1 MPKVALYARYSTD
14 NQSVVSIEDQFRI
27 CREHA
32 SRERWQVVD
41 TYHDAAISGA
51 SVILRPGVQS
61 LLQDAQRGK
70 FDIVLAEALDRV
82 SRDQADVA
90 TLFKHLR
97 FAGVQ
102 IVTLAEGEISE
113 LHVGLKGTMNA
124 LFLKDLAA
132 KTHRGLRGRVEK
144 GKAGGGLCYGYD
156 VVKRTDS
163 EGEPVRGERKINEA
177 EASIVRR
184 IYREFAVGK
193 SPRAIATDLNRD
205 GIPGPFGHTWGDTT
219 IRGHACRG
227 NGVVNNELYAGVL
240 VWNRQRFIKDPNTGK
255 RVSRPNPEAKWI
267 RTDVPELRIVDDELW
282 QQVKLRQAE
291 LAKQFEPTI
300 RGVRAARAERLNRLR
315 RPAFLLSGLLTC
327 GCCGTRYGIV
337 VNDRYGCLG
346 HFRKGTCDNGRTIR
360 RDDIERRVLAGLT
373 DKLVSP
379 EAVAVAV
386 RAYAEETNRQNH
398 ERRAQAETSRRALE
412 KIERGIKGIL
422 DAIEDGMY
430 EPVMKARM
438 SELEHQKAEIEKR
451 LAEAPA
457 DMPDV
462 HPNIAEHYRAKVI
475 RLAETLAEPE
485 SNGEAREDIRSL
497 IGEVVITPGEKRG
510 ESHATLRGEL
520 MGILDLAA
528 GRRRSP
534 GPEVITNALACPRN
548 QRYRRYQIARQPG
561 PQKGGRASL
570 LSAANS
576 KLRPDRP
583 ADHFAAHSRTPVAA
597 AAAASAREAA
607 TRYRT
612 AQPLPPLSF
621 FLRDTTAPNRLGHYS
636 DLLLTRHATLRR
648 AFDDATCGALLGAR
662 WPGQPSRMRSP
673 VWVGGGRRQRSEKA
687 FAGSP
692 VPKN

>member
-1 MPKVALYARYSTD
+1 MWVRSGDDAMPKVALYARYSTD
-14 NQSVVSIEDQFRI
+14 NQSVASIEDQFRV

-32 SRERWQVVD
+32 GREGWQVVD
-41 TYHDAAISGA
+41 TYHDASISGV
-51 SVILRPGVQS
+51 SVILRPGFQS
-61 LLQDAQRGK
+61 LLQDAQRGW
-70 FDIVLAEALDRV
+70 FDIVLSEALDRV

-102 IVTLAEGEISE
+102 IVTLADWEISE

-163 EGEPVRGERKINEA
+163 EGEPIRGERKINAA
-177 EASIVRR
+177 EAAVVRR
-184 IYREFAVGK
+184 IFREFAAGR

-219 IRGHACRG
+219 IRGHASRG

-240 VWNRQRFIKDPNTGK
+240 VWNRQRFIKDPSTGK

-267 RTDVPELRIVDDELW
+267 RTEVPELRMVDDELW
-282 QQVKLRQAE
+282 QRVKLRQAE
-291 LAKQFEPTI
+291 LAKQFEATTK
-300 RGVRAARAERLNRLR
+300 GVRAARAERLNRLR

-327 GCCGTRYGIV
+327 GCCGGKYGIV

-346 HFRKGTCDNGRTIR
+346 HFRKGMCDNGRTIR

-386 RAYAEETNRQNH
+386 RAYAQETNRQNQ
-398 ERRAQAETSRRALE
+398 ERRAQAEASRRALV
-412 KIERGIKGIL
+412 KIEKGIKGIL

-430 EPVMKARM
+430 QSTMKARM
-438 SELEHQKAEIEKR
+438 SELEQQKAEIETR

-462 HPNIAEHYRAKVI
+462 HPNIAEHYRAKVT

-485 SNGEAREDIRSL
+485 ADGEAREDIRSL
-497 IGEVVITPGEKRG
+497 VGEVVITPGEKRG

-520 MGILDLAA
+520 MAVLDLAA
-528 GRRRSP
+528 GRRRP
-534 GPEVITNALACPRN
+534 PRPEVITNALACPGFEPI
-548 QRYRRYQIARQPG
+548 RRRDAYAPGVARPT
-561 PQKGGRASL
+561 
-570 LSAANS
+570 
-576 KLRPDRP
+576 
-583 ADHFAAHSRTPVAA
+583 HT
-597 AAAASAREAA
+597 
-607 TRYRT
+607 
-612 AQPLPPLSF
+612 
-621 FLRDTTAPNRLGHYS
+621 
-636 DLLLTRHATLRR
+636 
-648 AFDDATCGALLGAR
+648 
-662 WPGQPSRMRSP
+662 
-673 VWVGGGRRQRSEKA
+673 
-687 FAGSP
+687 
-692 VPKN
+692 

>member
-1 MPKVALYARYSTD
+1 VSTRAG
-14 NQSVVSIEDQFRI
+14 SVGKSSIPI
-27 CREHA
+27 TTPL
-32 SRERWQVVD
+32 SLVPV
-41 TYHDAAISGA
+41 

-61 LLQDAQRGK
+61 LLQDAQRGR

-132 KTHRGLRGRVEK
+132 KTHRDLRGRVEK
-144 GKAGGGLCYGYD
+144 GKAGGGLCYGYE

-177 EASIVRR
+177 EAAIVRR
-184 IYREFAVGK
+184 IFREFAVGK

-205 GIPGPFGHTWGDTT
+205 GIPGPFGRSWGDTT

-227 NGVVNNELYAGVL
+227 NGIVNNELYAGVL

-267 RTDVPELRIVDDELW
+267 RTDVPELRIVDNELW
-282 QQVKLRQAE
+282 QRVKQRQAE
-291 LAKQFEPTI
+291 LAKRFEATI
-300 RGVRAARAERLNRLR
+300 KGVRAQRLNRLR

-327 GCCGTRYGIV
+327 GCCGGKYGIV

-346 HFRKGTCDNGRTIR
+346 HFRKGICDNGRTIR

-386 RAYAEETNRQNH
+386 RAFAEETNRQNH

-422 DAIEDGMY
+422 DAIADGMY
-430 EPVMKARM
+430 QPAMKARM
-438 SELEHQKAEIEKR
+438 SELEQQKAEIEAN

-457 DMPDV
+457 DTPDV

-497 IGEVVITPGEKRG
+497 IGEVVITPGKKRG
-510 ESHATLRGEL
+510 ECHAVLRGEL
-520 MGILDLAA
+520 MAILDLKKPGLHKEVGFFLACCEGQDRGKVPAQHDGQLVLVGHERHLIDQRARDLRGFGLAILVLQALIECHNPLAVDLHHVRMQEGAAALPRSPIGHSVGLASFRPLHVIDDGLDRAA
-528 GRRRSP
+528 GLDRGQQFSELALNARKLVPYR
-534 GPEVITNALACPRN
+534 GPEGC
-548 QRYRRYQIARQPG
+548 
-561 PQKGGRASL
+561 
-570 LSAANS
+570 
-576 KLRPDRP
+576 D
-583 ADHFAAHSRTPVAA
+583 
-597 AAAASAREAA
+597 
-607 TRYRT
+607 
-612 AQPLPPLSF
+612 
-621 FLRDTTAPNRLGHYS
+621 
-636 DLLLTRHATLRR
+636 
-648 AFDDATCGALLGAR
+648 
-662 WPGQPSRMRSP
+662 
-673 VWVGGGRRQRSEKA
+673 
-687 FAGSP
+687 
-692 VPKN
+692 

>member
-32 SRERWQVVD
+32 GRERWQVID

-61 LLQDAQRGK
+61 LLQDAKRGK

-163 EGEPVRGERKINEA
+163 EGEPVRGERTINEA
-177 EASIVRR
+177 EAAIVRR
-184 IYREFAVGK
+184 IFREFAVGK

-205 GIPGPFGHTWGDTT
+205 GIPGPFGRTWGDTT

-227 NGVVNNELYAGVL
+227 NGIVNNELYAGVL
-240 VWNRQRFIKDPNTGK
+240 VWNRQRFIKDPNSGK

-267 RTDVPELRIVDDELW
+267 KTEVPGLRIVDDKLW
-282 QQVKLRQAE
+282 RQ
-291 LAKQFEPTI
+291 
-300 RGVRAARAERLNRLR
+300 GVRTARAERLNRLR

-327 GCCGTRYGIV
+327 GCCRTRYGIV

-360 RDDIERRVLAGLT
+360 RDDIEQRVLAGLT

-412 KIERGIKGIL
+412 KIDRGIKGIL
-422 DAIEDGMY
+422 EAIEDGMY
-430 EPVMKARM
+430 QPAMKARM
-438 SELEHQKAEIEKR
+438 SELEQQKAEIEKR

-457 DMPDV
+457 DLPDI

-485 SNGEAREDIRSL
+485 SNGEACEDIRSL
-497 IGEVVITPGEKRG
+497 VGEVVITPGDKRG
-510 ESHATLRGEL
+510 ENHATLRGDL
-520 MGILDLAA
+520 VAVLDLAA

-534 GPEVITNALACPRN
+534 RPEVITNALASPGFEPN
-548 QRYRRYQIARQPG
+548 SGQFKLPMIAHKWR
-561 PQKGGRASL
+561 L
-570 LSAANS
+570 LVNY
-576 KLRPDRP
+576 
-583 ADHFAAHSRTPVAA
+583 ADVA
-597 AAAASAREAA
+597 
-607 TRYRT
+607 
-612 AQPLPPLSF
+612 
-621 FLRDTTAPNRLGHYS
+621 
-636 DLLLTRHATLRR
+636 
-648 AFDDATCGALLGAR
+648 
-662 WPGQPSRMRSP
+662 
-673 VWVGGGRRQRSEKA
+673 
-687 FAGSP
+687 
-692 VPKN
+692 

>member
-32 SRERWQVVD
+32 GRERWQVID

-70 FDIVLAEALDRV
+70 FDIVLAEALDRA

-97 FAGVQ
+97 FTGVQ

-163 EGEPVRGERKINEA
+163 EGEPVRGERTINEA
-177 EASIVRR
+177 EAAIVRR
-184 IYREFAVGK
+184 IFREFAAGK

-227 NGVVNNELYAGVL
+227 NGIVNNELYAAVL
-240 VWNRQRFIKDPNTGK
+240 VWNRQRFIKDPNSGK

-267 RTDVPELRIVDDELW
+267 RTEVPELRIVDDELW
-282 QQVKLRQAE
+282 RRVKLRQAE
-291 LAKQFEPTI
+291 LAKQFEATTN
-300 RGVRAARAERLNRLR
+300 GVRAARAERLNRLR
-315 RPAFLLSGLLTC
+315 RPAFLLSGLLAC
-327 GCCGTRYGIV
+327 GCCGGKFGIV

-346 HFRKGTCDNGRTIR
+346 HFRKGICDNGRTIR

-398 ERRAQAETSRRALE
+398 ERRAQVEASRRALE
-412 KIERGIKGIL
+412 KVERATKAIL

-430 EPVMKARM
+430 QPAMKARM
-438 SELEHQKAEIEKR
+438 SELEQQKAEIEKR

-462 HPNIAEHYRAKVI
+462 HPNIGEHYRAKVI

-497 IGEVVITPGEKRG
+497 IGEVVITPGERRG

-520 MGILDLAA
+520 TAILDLAT
-528 GRRRSP
+528 GRRRTP
-534 GPEVITNALACPRN
+534 KTEVITNALACPRN
-548 QRYRRYQIARQPG
+548 QNKMLINQ
-561 PQKGGRASL
+561 
-570 LSAANS
+570 
-576 KLRPDRP
+576 
-583 ADHFAAHSRTPVAA
+583 H
-597 AAAASAREAA
+597 
-607 TRYRT
+607 
-612 AQPLPPLSF
+612 
-621 FLRDTTAPNRLGHYS
+621 
-636 DLLLTRHATLRR
+636 
-648 AFDDATCGALLGAR
+648 
-662 WPGQPSRMRSP
+662 
-673 VWVGGGRRQRSEKA
+673 
-687 FAGSP
+687 
-692 VPKN
+692 

>member
-1 MPKVALYARYSTD
+1 MLKVALYARYSTD

-32 SRERWQVVD
+32 GRERWQVID

-61 LLQDAQRGK
+61 LLLDAQRGK

-177 EASIVRR
+177 EAAIVRR
-184 IYREFAVGK
+184 IFREFAAGR

-219 IRGHACRG
+219 IRGHASRG

-240 VWNRQRFIKDPNTGK
+240 VWNRQRFIKDPSTGK

-267 RTDVPELRIVDDELW
+267 RTEVPELRIVDDELW
-282 QQVKLRQAE
+282 QRVKLRQAE
-291 LAKQFEPTI
+291 LAKQFEATI
-300 RGVRAARAERLNRLR
+300 NGVQAARAERLNRLR

-327 GCCGTRYGIV
+327 GCCRGKYGIV

-346 HFRKGTCDNGRTIR
+346 HFRKGMCDNGRTIR

-386 RAYAEETNRQNH
+386 RAYAQETNRQSR

-412 KIERGIKGIL
+412 KVERGIKGSL

-430 EPVMKARM
+430 QPAMKVRM
-438 SELEHQKAEIEKR
+438 SELEQQKAQI
-451 LAEAPA
+451 
-457 DMPDV
+457 
-462 HPNIAEHYRAKVI
+462 VI
-475 RLAETLAEPE
+475 RLTETLAEPE
-485 SNGEAREDIRSL
+485 SNREAREDIRSL

-520 MGILDLAA
+520 VAILDLAA
-528 GRRRSP
+528 GRPISP
-534 GPEVITNALACPRN
+534 KAEVITNALA
-548 QRYRRYQIARQPG
+548 
-561 PQKGGRASL
+561 
-570 LSAANS
+570 
-576 KLRPDRP
+576 
-583 ADHFAAHSRTPVAA
+583 
-597 AAAASAREAA
+597 
-607 TRYRT
+607 
-612 AQPLPPLSF
+612 
-621 FLRDTTAPNRLGHYS
+621 
-636 DLLLTRHATLRR
+636 
-648 AFDDATCGALLGAR
+648 
-662 WPGQPSRMRSP
+662 
-673 VWVGGGRRQRSEKA
+673 
-687 FAGSP
+687 
-692 VPKN
+692 